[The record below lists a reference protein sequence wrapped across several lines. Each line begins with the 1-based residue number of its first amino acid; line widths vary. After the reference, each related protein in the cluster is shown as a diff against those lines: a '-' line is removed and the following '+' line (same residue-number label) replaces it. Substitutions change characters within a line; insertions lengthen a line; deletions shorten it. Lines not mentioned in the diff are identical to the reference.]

1 MTQIFMKNGKFAADI
16 NGKVVTRSKREHLEY
31 VMRKAGVLSTPT
43 APITMREKCPFSP
56 TKRFEFIN
64 KFIKLLGRGAIN
76 SFIVTGSGGIGK
88 TTAVVNA
95 LNEMGLQED
104 TPTEP
109 NGDFMVIRGFST
121 PRALYETLW
130 NFKDKILVLDDAD
143 QAWKDPLSANLF
155 KACLDDKK
163 VRIVNWSTS
172 REDSEVPTRFVY
184 TGKIVFVSN
193 LSIDNFPQAIV
204 SRSQKVDLTLDIDEK
219 VELITDVIKTVDYP
233 KQYRDDITKFVVA
246 YAKTAKDLN
255 IRSALSLFTLR
266 ENFGDD
272 WEDIAR
278 YSFCN

>member
-1 MTQIFMKNGKFAADI
+1 MSQIFMVGSKFAAVI
-16 NGKVVTRSKREHLEY
+16 NGKTVTRSKREHLEY
-31 VMRKAGVLSTPT
+31 AIRKSTET
-43 APITMREKCPFSP
+43 VGAAPVAVKPKCIFSP

-88 TTAVVNA
+88 TTAVINA
-95 LNEMGLQED
+95 LNEMNLVED
-104 TPTEP
+104 TPNNP
-109 NGDFMVIRGFST
+109 GGDFMVIRGFST

-143 QAWKDPLSANLF
+143 QAWKDPLSSNLL

-163 VRIVNWSTS
+163 VRIVNWSSS
-172 REDSEVPTRFVY
+172 REDSEIPTRFIY
-184 TGKIVFVSN
+184 TGKIIFVSN

-204 SRSQKVDLTLDIDEK
+204 SRSQKVDLTLDTDEK
-219 VELITDVIKTVDYP
+219 VELITEVIKDTGYS
-233 KQYRDDITKFVVA
+233 KQYQDDVTNFVIA
-246 YAKTAKDLN
+246 YANDAKDLN

-272 WEDIAR
+272 WQDIAR
-278 YSFCN
+278 YSFCV